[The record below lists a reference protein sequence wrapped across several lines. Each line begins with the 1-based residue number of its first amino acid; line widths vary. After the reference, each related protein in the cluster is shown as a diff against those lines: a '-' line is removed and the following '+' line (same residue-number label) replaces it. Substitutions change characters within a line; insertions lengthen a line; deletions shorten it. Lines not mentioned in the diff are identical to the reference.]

1 MVVRLEDLGKTVRET
16 QYAVRGPI
24 VARAAELEREGR
36 EIIYCNIGNPHSFG
50 QKPLTW
56 IRQVLALVS
65 HPDLLV
71 TGKALFPADVLEMA
85 NWVLQQTKHGFGAYT
100 ESKGLRFIRE
110 AIANFIE
117 KRDGI
122 KTDPE
127 TIYMTDGASKG
138 VQAILEVLISSDRD
152 GIMVSI
158 PQYPLYSATITL
170 YGGRQV
176 DYYLDEATGWKLT
189 LEQLELAY
197 LKATNEGIRVRAI
210 CVINPGNPTGAVLD
224 EQNIEM
230 VLRFARKYNLA
241 VLADEVYQDN
251 IYLASDSFVSFA
263 RVLEKNQLKDVSLF
277 SFHSCSKGLLGE
289 CGIRGGYFECR
300 NIPDDVLFEI
310 TKMQSVSLCAN
321 TIGQVTTFLM
331 VSPPQPGGASFDS
344 YTKER
349 ADVLESL
356 RVRAKMVADGLNCI
370 PGINCQHVAGAMYA
384 FPKITLPK
392 GMTDNEYCLR
402 LLEETGICVVPGAGF
417 GQVPGT
423 FHFRTTILPPIQKI
437 QDVIAKLAQFQL
449 KIMQ

>member
-24 VARAAELEREGR
+24 VARAAELERDGR

-56 IRQVLALVS
+56 IRQVLALLS
-65 HPDLLV
+65 YPDLLIS
-71 TGKALFPADVLEMA
+71 GKALFPADVIEMA
-85 NWVLQQTKHGFGAYT
+85 GRVLQQTKHGFGAYT

-110 AIANFIE
+110 AIAEFIE

-122 KTDPE
+122 QADPE
-127 TIYMTDGASKG
+127 AIYLTDGASKG
-138 VQAILEVLISSDRD
+138 VQAILEILISSERD

-170 YGGRQV
+170 YGGRRV
-176 DYYLDEATGWKLT
+176 DYYLDEASGWKLT
-189 LEQLELAY
+189 LEQLEQAHQ
-197 LKATNEGIRVRAI
+197 KAEREGTRIRAI

-224 EQNIEM
+224 EANIEM
-230 VLRFARKYNLA
+230 VIHFARKHHLA
-241 VLADEVYQDN
+241 ILADEVYQDN
-251 IYLASDSFVSFA
+251 IYLNSDSFVSFA
-263 RVLEKNQLKDVSLF
+263 KVLEKNHIKDVSLF

-321 TIGQVTTFLM
+321 TVGQVTTFLM
-331 VSPPQPGGASFDS
+331 VSPPHPGRPSFES
-344 YTKER
+344 YTRER

-356 RVRAKMVADGLNCI
+356 RVRAKMVADGLNQI

-384 FPKITLPK
+384 FPQITLPK
-392 GMTDNEYCLR
+392 GMTDDQYCMR
-402 LLEETGICVVPGAGF
+402 LLEETGICVVPGSGF
-417 GQVPGT
+417 GQAPGT
-423 FHFRTTILPPIQKI
+423 FHFRTTILPPINKI
-437 QDVIAKLAQFQL
+437 RAVIEKLGQFQL
-449 KIMQ
+449 KITQ

>member
-24 VARAAELEREGR
+24 VARAAELERDGR

-56 IRQVLALVS
+56 IRQVLALLS
-65 HPDLLV
+65 YPDLLIS
-71 TGKALFPADVLEMA
+71 GKALFPADVIEMA
-85 NWVLQQTKHGFGAYT
+85 GRVLQQTKHGFGAYT

-110 AIANFIE
+110 AIAEFIE

-122 KTDPE
+122 QADPE
-127 TIYMTDGASKG
+127 TIYLTDGASKG
-138 VQAILEVLISSDRD
+138 VQAILEILISSERD

-170 YGGRQV
+170 YGGRRV

-189 LEQLELAY
+189 LEQLEQAHQ
-197 LKATNEGIRVRAI
+197 KAEREGTRIRAI

-224 EQNIEM
+224 EENIEM
-230 VLRFARKYNLA
+230 VIHFARKHHLA
-241 VLADEVYQDN
+241 ILADEVYQDN
-251 IYLASDSFVSFA
+251 IYLNSDSFISFA
-263 RVLEKNQLKDVSLF
+263 KVLEKNHIKDVSLF

-321 TIGQVTTFLM
+321 TVGQVTTFLM
-331 VSPPQPGGASFDS
+331 VSPPQPGHPSFES
-344 YTKER
+344 YTRER
-349 ADVLESL
+349 TDVLESL
-356 RVRAKMVADGLNCI
+356 RVRAKMVADGLNQI

-384 FPKITLPK
+384 FPQITLPK
-392 GMTDNEYCLR
+392 GMSDDQYCMR
-402 LLEETGICVVPGAGF
+402 LLEETGICVVPGSGF
-417 GQVPGT
+417 GQAPGT
-423 FHFRTTILPPIQKI
+423 FHFRTTILPPINKI
-437 QDVIAKLAQFQL
+437 RAVIEKLAQFQL
-449 KIMQ
+449 KVTR